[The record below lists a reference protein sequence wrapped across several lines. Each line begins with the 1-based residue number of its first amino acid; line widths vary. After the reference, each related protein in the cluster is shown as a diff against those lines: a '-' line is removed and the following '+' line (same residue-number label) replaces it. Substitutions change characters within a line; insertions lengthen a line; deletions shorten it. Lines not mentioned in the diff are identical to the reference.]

1 MSKITKETIA
11 ATDELLRSAGA
22 SPASAPATSKTPLPL
37 ERPGTAQATQALAE
51 MNSERFGIYGT
62 TLATM
67 GGQDVD
73 AFLGME
79 IVETFKPRILPPMNV
94 ETSLAAVLKAD
105 PHWAAVPTK
114 LAKLKEASH

>member
-11 ATDELLRSAGA
+11 ATDELLHAAGA
-22 SPASAPATSKTPLPL
+22 SPTSPPETSKTPLPL
-37 ERPGTAQATQALAE
+37 ERPSTAQATQALAE

-79 IVETFKPRILPPMNV
+79 IVETFKPRVLPPMTV
-94 ETSLAAVLKAD
+94 ETSLAAVLKVD
-105 PHWAAVPTK
+105 PRWAEVPTK
-114 LAKLKEASH
+114 LTKLKEASH